1 MTLHEKKLP
10 FDSVIINI
18 TKGEQYSPT
27 FLKVN
32 PRGEVPVLQDSGK
45 VIPDSAR
52 IIDYLEDN
60 FTNGNHNFKPITI
73 TAALHPRMGY
83 GLFPSDCGF
92 SSFAPSPQ
100 CFPSNPFLRSLATS
114 SSVSLWVASTEA
126 PVIIFETIYFLN
138 LTLKP

>member
-1 MTLHEKKLP
+1 MKVTFLFSRVSSFFQVVMTLHEKKLP

-60 FTNGNHNFKPITI
+60 FTNGNHDF
-73 TAALHPRMGY
+73 
-83 GLFPSDCGF
+83 
-92 SSFAPSPQ
+92 
-100 CFPSNPFLRSLATS
+100 
-114 SSVSLWVASTEA
+114 
-126 PVIIFETIYFLN
+126 
-138 LTLKP
+138 